1 MEKLRKAFENSF
13 GIPIPEIMLPK
24 EKLSSWDNAL
34 LFGSSVAKSCKE
46 LYLIQGNITKF
57 IESCPE
63 DYFLIGF
70 WGHGVNSY
78 ALYYLRVDS
87 WSKIF
92 FRLPYGGV
100 YEDNEKNAR
109 HIREFLIN
117 FFAFEKELVGKVKS
131 LIAVESMGE
140 GSYKVVTFDGK
151 EISFKGTLLYS
162 SSMLKEKF
170 ACLFRK

>member
-1 MEKLRKAFENSF
+1 MEKLKKAFGKSF
-13 GIPIPEIMLPK
+13 GIPIPEIMLPR
-24 EKLSSWDNAL
+24 EELLPLDNL
-34 LFGSSVAKSCKE
+34 LFGSSVAKSFKE
-46 LYLIQGNITKF
+46 LYLVQGSITNF
-57 IESCPE
+57 IESCPK

-117 FFAFEKELVGKVKS
+117 FFAFEKELVGKIKS